1 MFFFLAIRNI
11 IKNKKDCSFVALPI
25 AVITLLFFLGNSVTG
40 KTDRN
45 IRKAYI
51 ESLTG
56 DVLLQKSGDVSMNLF
71 GANTPVIDSYFA
83 IPVLPAYD
91 TVMEIV
97 RAEAGIQGIT
107 SQVSGN
113 AYLDLLGVREPAL
126 LCGIDAST
134 YFSLF
139 PGIIIREGS
148 FLQAG
153 EYGAMITEE
162 RAQRIQQTSGQR
174 PQIGMPLLFTSG
186 GAIGFK
192 IREVPL
198 VGIYRY
204 KNPGQFMNEIV
215 IIDPQTVRILNSIHV
230 AGTSETGE
238 SSIPL
243 TEGSIDDLFSEDF
256 AVDNDGSDSG
266 GFSAD
271 FLRNFL
277 TEQRADTNILERGG
291 DWNFIILRLKKGS
304 SANAVISSLN
314 KKIEPYNLT
323 AVNWRTASGSSAILM
338 LLIQVLINSGIFLVS
353 VAGVIAIINILLISV
368 FRRVREIGTLR
379 AIGASDFYIRSLFYS
394 ENLLIALVGGF
405 AGVFCGAILMRAIN
419 SRNLRIS
426 NELIASVLG
435 GPVLQ
440 LEFMPHIAVLS
451 FFVAV
456 LLGLAATVYPVEFA
470 VRIKP
475 DAAIRRGL

>member
-1 MFFFLAIRNI
+1 MFLFLAIRNI

-25 AVITLLFFLGNSVTG
+25 AVITLLFFLGNSVIG
-40 KTDRN
+40 RTDRN
-45 IRKAYI
+45 IRRAYI

-56 DVLLQKSGDVSMNLF
+56 DVVVQKSGDVTMNLF
-71 GANTPVIDSYFA
+71 GANTPVVDSFFA
-83 IPVLPAYD
+83 LPVFPAYD
-91 TVMEIV
+91 AVMEII
-97 RAEAGIQGIT
+97 RAEEGIQGIT
-107 SQVSGN
+107 SQVSGS
-113 AYLDLLGVREPAL
+113 AYMDLLCVREPAL
-126 LCGIDAST
+126 LCGVDAST

-139 PGIIIREGS
+139 PGIIIREGN

-162 RAQRIQQTSGQR
+162 RAGRIEQMSGQR

-186 GAIGFK
+186 SAIGFK

-198 VGIYRY
+198 VGIYSY

-215 IIDPQTVRILNSIHV
+215 IIDPQTVRVLNSIQV
-230 AGTSETGE
+230 AAAEETGKVP
-238 SSIPL
+238 IRFAD
-243 TEGSIDDLFSEDF
+243 GHIDDIFSEDF
-256 AVDNDGSDSG
+256 SFDHETDEGE
-266 GFSAD
+266 FSAD

-277 TEQRADTNILERGG
+277 TEQRTDTGILETGG
-291 DWNFIILRLKKGS
+291 DWNFIILRLKKGVS
-304 SANAVISSLN
+304 TNAFISSLN
-314 KKIEPYNLT
+314 KKIAPYNLT
-323 AVNWRTASGSSAILM
+323 AVNWRTASGGSAILM
-338 LLIQVLINSGIFLVS
+338 LLLQAMLNSGIFLVS

-394 ENLLIALVGGF
+394 ENLLIALAGGF
-405 AGVFCGAILMRAIN
+405 AGVLGGGILMQAIN
-419 SRNLRIS
+419 SRSFQIS
-426 NELIASVLG
+426 NNLIASVLG
-435 GPVLQ
+435 GSVLQ

-470 VRIKP
+470 VRIEP
-475 DAAIRRGL
+475 EAAVRRG